1 MNDNNILPAVR
12 HLARAARRGP
22 LAIGLSTLVFL
33 GGCLSGGGGGGDA
46 GTSGS
51 TSATGTSAASTTS
64 GSTSGSSSGSTGG
77 SAGSGSTGST
87 GSGSSGSTGST
98 APPQT
103 ANAIQV
109 GPARAI
115 KTIAAAAAAARD
127 GDTVEIDAGTY
138 TGDVAVW
145 TQRNLTIRGVGGRPR
160 LDAGGTSAEGKAI
173 FVVRGDNVTIQNI
186 EMVNCRVPDQNGA
199 GIRHESGKLV
209 VRDVIFDSNENGILT
224 AAGSTMSLEVHDSRF
239 INNGYGDGRSHNIY
253 VGDIARFTAQG
264 SYFTRARIGH
274 LLKSRARENFILY
287 NRLTD
292 ETGTASYELEFPHG
306 GMAYVIGNL
315 IEQAATTDNPNIVA
329 YGMEGLPY
337 SSNELHLAHNT
348 IVNNRPAGG
357 VFVAAAAGSTAS
369 LVNNLFVGPGTTAL
383 NGASTLTGNASVTA
397 AEFVNAAAYD
407 YRLTSG
413 SSRRGTVAAAGTGG
427 GQSLVPTR
435 QYVHPA
441 SSQAITAPGAWSP
454 GAFQ

>member
-1 MNDNNILPAVR
+1 MNDNNILPACRLV
-12 HLARAARRGP
+12 ARAARRGT
-22 LAIGLSTLVFL
+22 LALGLSTLVFL

-46 GTSGS
+46 SASGGSSS
-51 TSATGTSAASTTS
+51 TAGTSAATT
-64 GSTSGSSSGSTGG
+64 TSGSTGG
-77 SAGSGSTGST
+77 STGGSGTTGST
-87 GSGSSGSTGST
+87 T
-98 APPQT
+98 PPQT

-173 FVVRGDNVTIQNI
+173 FVVRGDNVTIENI
-186 EMVNCRVPDQNGA
+186 AMVNCRVPDQNGA
-199 GIRHESGKLV
+199 GIRHETGRLIVRNV
-209 VRDVIFDSNENGILT
+209 VFDSNENGILT
-224 AAGSTMSLEVHDSRF
+224 GAGSTMTLDVIDSQF
-239 INNGYGDGRSHNIY
+239 INNGYGDGQSHNLY

-264 SYFTRARIGH
+264 SWFTRARIGH
-274 LLKSRARENFILY
+274 LLKSRARQNFILY

-292 ETGTASYELEFPHG
+292 ETGTASYELEFPNG
-306 GMAYVIGNL
+306 GMAFVIGNL
-315 IEQAATTDNPNIVA
+315 IQQTATTDNTNIVA

-337 SSNELHLAHNT
+337 SANELYLAHNT
-348 IVNNRPAGG
+348 IVNDRSAGG
-357 VFVAAAAGSTAS
+357 VFVAAVAGSTAT
-369 LVNNLFVGPGTTAL
+369 LVNNLFVGPGSMAL

-397 AEFVNAAAYD
+397 AEFVNPATYD

-413 SSRRGTVAAAGTGG
+413 SARRGTVAAGGTGG